1 MHIAYRKKYQTGG
14 DWSVGDSRGVPY
26 NDTVN
31 VSVKEN
37 TNARIKISENMHII
51 LNAIRENPCITQNKL
66 AEKIGVSVRSI
77 IRNMKKLQEADLVRR
92 VGADKNGYWKVQ
104 GENDGNF

>member
-37 TNARIKISENMHII
+37 TNAGIKI
-51 LNAIRENPCITQNKL
+51 
-66 AEKIGVSVRSI
+66 
-77 IRNMKKLQEADLVRR
+77 
-92 VGADKNGYWKVQ
+92 
-104 GENDGNF
+104 GEGKPF